1 MSDRIPTP
9 HPLPKKPL
17 VEAIF
22 ELRWALQQESQ
33 QQNPSEGN
41 DPGFQILLGRFY
53 DKVSHDF
60 PEPENLPASIVPQM
74 MTPYVVRNRFRK
86 TKNGW
91 PLVQLGTGILSVND
105 TESYDWSTFKP
116 MLRRAVEILLETYP
130 QNIAPLTLSQATLRY
145 VDAIPVKTL
154 DDDKGL
160 LQFLKDYLH
169 TTISIEP
176 LLFDEPSLANAP
188 SALALR
194 LNYPLEKPQGVGVIA
209 FSSGMKQNIPSLIW
223 ENMVISRQQQVPQNL
238 AALDSWIDEA
248 HAITDRWFFA
258 LSRGKLLE
266 TFGGNNEL

>member
-22 ELRWALQQESQ
+22 ELRWALQQQDQ
-33 QQNPSEGN
+33 QQV

-53 DKVSHDF
+53 DKVSADF
-60 PEPENLPASIVPQM
+60 PEPENLQAALIPEM
-74 MTPYVVRNRFRK
+74 MTPYIVRNRFRK

-91 PLVQLGTGILSVND
+91 PLVRLGTGILSVND
-105 TESYDWSTFKP
+105 TENYDWSTFKP

-145 VDAIPVKTL
+145 VDAIPFKVL
-154 DDDKGL
+154 DDNKGVL
-160 LQFLKDYLH
+160 EFLKDYLH
-169 TTISIEP
+169 TNISIDP
-176 LLFDEPSLANAP
+176 LLFDNPSLADAP
-188 SALALR
+188 GALALR

-209 FSSGMKQNIPSLIW
+209 FSSGMKENLPSLIW
-223 ENMVISRQQQVPQNL
+223 ENIVISGQQQVPQTL
-238 AALDSWIDEA
+238 AAFDSWIDEA
-248 HAITDRWFFA
+248 HAITDRWFFG

-266 TFGGNNEL
+266 TFGGNNAL